1 MAIQLAGVPV
11 ISLQDYRSGDEA
23 RRGRFIQGLGQ
34 GLREYGFI
42 TLEHHQVDHDL
53 IRKAYALFREFFAL
67 PSDSKLRYAKVE
79 GGQRGYTAFGVEHAK
94 DHPVGDL
101 KEFWHVGREIPAG
114 HAYAGHYPGNVWPAE
129 LPDLKPTMLELYRQL
144 DACVEDLLQ
153 ALALYFEL
161 PLDTFSKM
169 VVDGNSVVR
178 AIHYPPLGPEADPRA
193 VRAAAHEDIN
203 MITLLCEATSSGL
216 ELLTRQGDWLPVDA
230 LEGQI
235 VVDAGDMLQRVT
247 NHVIPSTTHRVVNPP
262 GDANEPRYSMPYFVH
277 PFSAC
282 NLEVLPRFVTPDQP
296 ARYEPITADAFLTER
311 LREIGLLK

>member
-11 ISLQDYRSGDEA
+11 ISLHDYRSGDPS
-23 RRGRFIQGLGQ
+23 RRGQFIQGLGQ
-34 GLREYGFI
+34 GLKEYGFI

-53 IRKAYALFREFFAL
+53 IRKAYALFRDFFAL
-67 PSDSKLRYAKVE
+67 PSETKMRYAKVE
-79 GGQRGYTAFGVEHAK
+79 GGQRGYT
-94 DHPVGDL
+94 
-101 KEFWHVGREIPAG
+101 
-114 HAYAGHYPGNVWPAE
+114 
-129 LPDLKPTMLELYRQL
+129 
-144 DACVEDLLQ
+144 
-153 ALALYFEL
+153 
-161 PLDTFSKM
+161 
-169 VVDGNSVVR
+169 VR

-216 ELLTRQGDWLPVDA
+216 ELLTRQGEWLPVDA

-282 NLEVLPRFVTPDQP
+282 NLEVLPRFVTPDEP